1 MNQSKKKILRK
12 RLQTRE
18 DRILTLA
25 NLISISRIFMAIPL
39 TIALYQE
46 QKNWTQILVY
56 FVLIILSDMIDGF
69 VARKAGEVTKF
80 GKIIDP
86 VADKICLLV
95 VAIYL
100 IYLYPIRFSIFFGLL
115 AIRDIIIGV
124 TGIYL
129 MRKGSEVFQ
138 ANWTGKFFIVSTTLM
153 MMMYILI
160 EPSIFPKFIGI
171 MQELLYAVSLV
182 LMGISTYYY
191 MKRYFQYF
199 GKHNI

>member
-1 MNQSKKKILRK
+1 MHQPKKKILRK

-25 NLISISRIFMAIPL
+25 NLISISRIIMAFPL
-39 TIALYQE
+39 TLALYQE
-46 QKNWTQILVY
+46 QKNWTLIVIY
-56 FVLIILSDMIDGF
+56 FVLIILSDMLDGF
-69 VARKAGEVTKF
+69 VARKAGEVTNF

-100 IYLYPIRFSIFFGLL
+100 IHLYTVRFTIFFGLL
-115 AIRDIIIGV
+115 ALRDLTISI

-138 ANWTGKFFIVSTTLM
+138 ANWTGKYFIVSTSLM
-153 MMMYILI
+153 MILYILI
-160 EPSIFPKFIGI
+160 DQSGMPEFVGI
-171 MQELLYAVSLV
+171 IQELLYAISLV

-199 GKHNI
+199 GKHHI